1 MIRLALP
8 LLIFLASSS
17 VYGQANAIP
26 RDIEATTDDG
36 RVVLL
41 HPDGTWS
48 WADGTPL
55 PPPPPAPPA
64 PPPPRSSGPPPP
76 PPPAPPRTLTSSSGT
91 YALRYDA
98 SRWSQSREV
107 LNAEAEYQLVLPFS
121 AGYGMTLY
129 EITPFPIDVMRNLV
143 LDRASSSG
151 TVDLL
156 REEDV
161 EVDGG
166 SVRRLEFEVTTDA
179 GLSIVFINSIH
190 SDERGTL
197 QVITWA
203 ATAVYDR
210 FRDELLRFQDGLTL
224 LPADE

>member
-1 MIRLALP
+1 
-8 LLIFLASSS
+8 
-17 VYGQANAIP
+17 
-26 RDIEATTDDG
+26 
-36 RVVLL
+36 
-41 HPDGTWS
+41 
-48 WADGTPL
+48 
-55 PPPPPAPPA
+55 
-64 PPPPRSSGPPPP
+64 
-76 PPPAPPRTLTSSSGT
+76 
-91 YALRYDA
+91 
-98 SRWSQSREV
+98 
-107 LNAEAEYQLVLPFS
+107 
-121 AGYGMTLY
+121 MTLY

-179 GLSIVFINSIH
+179 GLSIAFINSIH